1 MKNNI
6 WFHAD
11 DFGVTTGQ
19 SERILDCYQNG
30 AFTGEMTMEEMI
42 DFCAPVMAQ
51 ANAGMTE
58 EQAKAQMYRFFP
70 MLLRWKKG

>member
-1 MKNNI
+1 
-6 WFHAD
+6 
-11 DFGVTTGQ
+11 
-19 SERILDCYQNG
+19 
-30 AFTGEMTMEEMI
+30 MI
-42 DFCAPVMAQ
+42 DFCAPMMAQ